1 MCSRIET
8 QAFEFIDIYKV
19 KKEYS
24 QHICFLILTIPCKP
38 NYTKWETNP
47 QKIMHKKEKAKTFM
61 SKESKKIKDYQIK
74 ISETIVENVNIYEE
88 GQKTPFL

>member
-8 QAFEFIDIYKV
+8 QAFEFIDIYKM

-24 QHICFLILTIPCKP
+24 QHICFLILTMQ
-38 NYTKWETNP
+38 TKL
-47 QKIMHKKEKAKTFM
+47 HKMGKEKAKTFM
-61 SKESKKIKDYQIK
+61 SKESKKIKDYRIK

-88 GQKTPFL
+88 GQKNPFL